1 MKVRKNNLILV
12 KYLTPIWIISWKS
25 QALPLSFGRK
35 TRRGVTSEEWV
46 KVLRAWHVFIH
57 AWAPLTILHIPSAEV
72 LITSPDLFIY
82 RGFANQLFN
91 TIKAITRAQYHQY
104 NIKFFNFFLLSLYPL
119 ATYVSPSVASK
130 TCFMSAS

>member
-25 QALPLSFGRK
+25 EALPRK

-82 RGFANQLFN
+82 RGFANQLFK
-91 TIKAITRAQYHQY
+91 TIKAITRAQYHHY
-104 NIKFFNFFLLSLYPL
+104 NIKLFNFFLLSLYPL
-119 ATYVSPSVASK
+119 ATYVSSSIASK
-130 TCFMSAS
+130 TCFTSPNLAS